1 MPKTLITDHFSL
13 PVSSIIFYSSQISNI
28 SHNNCS
34 SSSLTQTSHYLSFAA
49 VCMVHTRTSFC
60 FSLRNK
66 AWSHLKS
73 ILYILVPIKSGENS
87 HCYSIYW
94 SILFTFFLVIIIFTR
109 EIHLAD
115 RDNSMTTSPVCSSLM
130 EMYIPYFTP
139 LTYQ

>member
-13 PVSSIIFYSSQISNI
+13 PVSSIIFYSSRISNI
-28 SHNNCS
+28 SHNNS
-34 SSSLTQTSHYLSFAA
+34 SSGSLTQTSHYLSFAA
-49 VCMVHTRTSFC
+49 VCMVHTCTSFC

-73 ILYILVPIKSGENS
+73 ILYILVPIKSEENC
-87 HCYSIYW
+87 HCCSLYG
-94 SILFTFFLVIIIFTR
+94 SILFAFIFFIFFFTR

-115 RDNSMTTSPVCSSLM
+115 RDNSMTTSLFCSSLM
-130 EMYIPYFTP
+130 EIYVPYFTP